1 MSRVVVILTSENCGN
16 KHRDFRR
23 KWPSEAE
30 KEIICYRLNNID
42 PLHHVNIFVK
52 CEYRNM
58 VFIKDMLGF
67 KFWMMLWWQI
77 RDRAIIRVSTYE
89 RTKYIRKNLLLKGV
103 KYQTGIYLCL
113 LFEFLCRARCGTS
126 RQCISEITVNFF
138 GQWLI

>member
-30 KEIICYRLNNID
+30 KEIICYRLNNIN

-77 RDRAIIRVSTYE
+77 RCRHNSSFKIRTYQIYKKKSSAKRRKIPDWDLFMSTLRVLVPCKVWYE
-89 RTKYIRKNLLLKGV
+89 SSVYFRNN
-103 KYQTGIYLCL
+103 
-113 LFEFLCRARCGTS
+113 A
-126 RQCISEITVNFF
+126 NFF
-138 GQWLI
+138 KQWLI